1 MKQNHWREMVEIV
14 GVLSIVAAILLLA
27 SEVRQSN
34 HIAQAKIEI
43 DISQLYNEVN
53 ISRAT
58 DPDVAKLF
66 AKVQDPGSHLLTATD
81 LSQIEGLAWHYLNNF
96 LIIQLAF
103 DQGLVNQIDFDS
115 YKSDIALIAAANPA
129 LISEWREIL
138 EQDPS
143 LSDKEIFTP
152 ISDMFAAMDTEAAD

>member
-43 DISQLYNEVN
+43 DVSQLYNEVN
-53 ISRAT
+53 MSRAT
-58 DPDVAKLF
+58 DPDFAKLF
-66 AKVQDPGSHLLTATD
+66 AKVRDPDSHLLTATD

-96 LIIQLAF
+96 RVIQLAF
-103 DQGLVNQIDFDS
+103 DQGLINQIDFDS

-129 LISEWREIL
+129 LLSEWREIL

>member
-1 MKQNHWREMVEIV
+1 MKQRHWREMLEIV

-43 DISQLYNEVN
+43 DVSQLYNQVN
-53 ISRAT
+53 MSRAT
-58 DPDVAKLF
+58 DPDFAKLF
-66 AKVQDPGSHLLTATD
+66 AKVQDPDSHLLTATD

-103 DQGLVNQIDFDS
+103 DQGLINQIDFDS

>member
-43 DISQLYNEVN
+43 DVSQLYNQVN
-53 ISRAT
+53 MSRAT
-58 DPDVAKLF
+58 DPDFAKLF
-66 AKVQDPGSHLLTATD
+66 AKVQDPDSHLLTATD

-96 LIIQLAF
+96 RVIQLAF
-103 DQGLVNQIDFDS
+103 DQGLINQIDFDS

>member
-1 MKQNHWREMVEIV
+1 MKQRHWREMLEIV

-34 HIAQAKIEI
+34 RIAQAKIEI

-66 AKVQDPGSHLLTATD
+66 AKVQDPDSHLLTATD

>member
-43 DISQLYNEVN
+43 DVSQLYNEVN
-53 ISRAT
+53 MSRAT
-58 DPDVAKLF
+58 DPDFAKLF
-66 AKVQDPGSHLLTATD
+66 AKVQDPDSHLLTATD

-96 LIIQLAF
+96 LVIQLAF
-103 DQGLVNQIDFDS
+103 DQGLINQIDFDS
-115 YKSDIALIAAANPA
+115 YKADIALIAAANPA

>member
-1 MKQNHWREMVEIV
+1 MQQRHWREMVEIV

-43 DISQLYNEVN
+43 DVSQLYNQVN
-53 ISRAT
+53 MSRAT
-58 DPDVAKLF
+58 DSDFAKLF
-66 AKVQDPGSHLLTATD
+66 AKVQDPDSHLLTATD

-103 DQGLVNQIDFDS
+103 DQGLINQNDFDS

>member
-1 MKQNHWREMVEIV
+1 MKQRHWREMVEIV

-43 DISQLYNEVN
+43 DVSQLYNQVN
-53 ISRAT
+53 MSRAT
-58 DPDVAKLF
+58 DPDFAKLF
-66 AKVQDPGSHLLTATD
+66 AKVQDPDSHLLTATD

-96 LIIQLAF
+96 LVIQLAF
-103 DQGLVNQIDFDS
+103 DQGLINQIDFDS
-115 YKSDIALIAAANPA
+115 YKADIALIAAANPA

-138 EQDPS
+138 EQDS
-143 LSDKEIFTP
+143 SHSDKEIFTA

>member
-1 MKQNHWREMVEIV
+1 MKQRHWREMLEIV

-43 DISQLYNEVN
+43 DVSQLYNEVN
-53 ISRAT
+53 MSRAT
-58 DPDVAKLF
+58 DPDFAKLF
-66 AKVQDPGSHLLTATD
+66 AKIQNPDSHLLTATD

-96 LIIQLAF
+96 LVIQLAF
-103 DQGLVNQIDFDS
+103 DQGLINQIDFDS
-115 YKSDIALIAAANPA
+115 YKADIALIAAANPA

-152 ISDMFAAMDTEAAD
+152 ISDRFAAMDTEAAD

>member
-1 MKQNHWREMVEIV
+1 MKQRHWREMVEIV

-43 DISQLYNEVN
+43 DVSQLYNQVN
-53 ISRAT
+53 MSRAT
-58 DPDVAKLF
+58 DPDFAKLF
-66 AKVQDPGSHLLTATD
+66 AKVQDPDSHLLTATD

-96 LIIQLAF
+96 LVIQLAF
-103 DQGLVNQIDFDS
+103 DQGLINQIDFDS
-115 YKSDIALIAAANPA
+115 YKADIALIAAANPA